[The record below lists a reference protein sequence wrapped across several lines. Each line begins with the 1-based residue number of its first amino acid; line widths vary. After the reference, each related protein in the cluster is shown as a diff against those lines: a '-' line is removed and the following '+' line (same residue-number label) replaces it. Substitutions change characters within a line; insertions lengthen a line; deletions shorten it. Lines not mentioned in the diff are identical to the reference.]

1 MTTLTRSLESNAI
14 STASSQIYSMP
25 VTTLKNG
32 LIVGNFSSPHEFN
45 FDTGETLTACDPER
59 SERLKVDF
67 IPNISIQNIRGIEI
81 KNNSL
86 SFGLSPELKREIG
99 IILENNFMGGK
110 NHNPDIILIPLPM
123 IQAMK
128 KEIPDLN
135 ISETPFRGIK
145 MKSRTEKLTLSQ
157 EFCI

>member
-14 STASSQIYSMP
+14 PTTSSQIYNMP

-32 LIVGNFSSPHEFN
+32 LIVGNFSSPHDFN
-45 FDTGETLTACDPER
+45 FDTGETLKSCDPER

-67 IPNISIQNIRGIEI
+67 IPNISKQNIRGIEI

-86 SFGLSPELKREIG
+86 SFGLSPELKKEVYHILALSIANDP
-99 IILENNFMGGK
+99 II
-110 NHNPDIILIPLPM
+110 PDIILIPLPM
-123 IQAMK
+123 IQAIK
-128 KEIPDLN
+128 KD
-135 ISETPFRGIK
+135 ISELDISKTPFRGIK